1 VEPAVRRQRGGNANV
16 VSSVVRALS
25 LLDALAAQGRAI
37 GIAELSKRVR
47 LHVST
52 VHRLLATL
60 ITRGYVRQDPE
71 TGKYALGL
79 RTFVL
84 GQAYLEH
91 MDLRRAAQPALQRL
105 AQRTGETANLVAMD
119 REEAVYLDK
128 AESTQSVR
136 FFSRIGHRAPLYCTA
151 VGKVLVADLPPEE
164 REELLGRLT
173 LTPLTR
179 NTITDLGALRQE
191 LDRVAAQGY
200 ALDREECEE
209 GASCLAAPLRDHTGR
224 VVAALGISAPTVRL
238 TAAKREQLIPLLV
251 EEGRGLSQEL
261 GYQGAAAAAP
271 AAARR

>member
-1 VEPAVRRQRGGNANV
+1 MRRRRSGNTNV
-16 VSSVVRALS
+16 VHSVVRALS
-25 LLDALAAQGRAI
+25 LLDSMAVQGRAI
-37 GIAELSKRVR
+37 GIADLSKRVR

-71 TGKYALGL
+71 TGKYGLGL

-84 GQAYLEH
+84 GQAYLEQ
-91 MDLRRAAQPALQRL
+91 MDLRRVVRPALRRL
-105 AQRTGETANLVAMD
+105 AQTTGETANLVVMD

-128 AESTQSVR
+128 AESTQSLR

-151 VGKVLVADLPPEE
+151 VGKVLLAWLPSEE
-164 REELLGRLT
+164 REEVLGRLP

-179 NTITDLGALRQE
+179 NTITEVDALRRE
-191 LDRVAAQGY
+191 LERVAAQGY

-209 GASCLAAPLRDHTGR
+209 GASCLAVPLRDHSGL
-224 VVAALGISAPTVRL
+224 VSAALGISAPTVRL
-238 TAAKREQLIPLLV
+238 TDAKREQLTLLLL

>member
-1 VEPAVRRQRGGNANV
+1 MVRRQRAGNTNV

-25 LLDALAAQGRAI
+25 LLDAMAAQGRAI
-37 GIAELSKRVR
+37 GIADLSKRVR

-105 AQRTGETANLVAMD
+105 AQRMGETANLVAMD
-119 REEAVYLDK
+119 REEAVYLDR

-151 VGKVLVADLPPEE
+151 VGKVLLADLQPEE
-164 REELLGRLT
+164 REEVLGRLT

-179 NTITDLGALRQE
+179 NTITDASALRQE

-209 GASCLAAPLRDHTGR
+209 GASCLAVPLRDHTGR

-251 EEGRGLSQEL
+251 EEGRSLSQEL

-271 AAARR
+271 AAARG